1 MVGAVNIPIIHYSVE
16 WWSTLHQGPTVTKI
30 DAPSIHL
37 SMLVPLLT
45 MALAFKL
52 YYVTV
57 LLMRARSEVLERE
70 RASAWVQ
77 ELARGT

>member
-1 MVGAVNIPIIHYSVE
+1 
-16 WWSTLHQGPTVTKI
+16 
-30 DAPSIHL
+30 
-37 SMLVPLLT
+37 MLVPLLI
-45 MALAFKL
+45 MALAFTV

-70 RASAWVQ
+70 RTSAWVQ

>member
-1 MVGAVNIPIIHYSVE
+1 VE
-16 WWSTLHQGPTVTKI
+16 WWSTLHQGPTVSKI

-37 SMLVPLLT
+37 SMLVPLLI

-57 LLMRARSEVLERE
+57 LLLRARSEVLERE
-70 RASAWVQ
+70 RASAWVR